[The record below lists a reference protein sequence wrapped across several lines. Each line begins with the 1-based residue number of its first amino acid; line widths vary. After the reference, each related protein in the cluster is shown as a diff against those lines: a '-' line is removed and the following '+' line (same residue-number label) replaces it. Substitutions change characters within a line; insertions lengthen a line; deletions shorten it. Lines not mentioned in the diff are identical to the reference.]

1 MKDRQGYGKLYS
13 YVGKEYLLSF
23 FVAFV
28 FFFFIFFIN
37 QILVLAQKILLKNV
51 RLSDVLTLVVLT
63 IPQFLMYTM
72 PFSSLASASMV
83 IGNLSSQNELLALRS
98 CGIKIGKVFVPI
110 VGISLILSVSTLL
123 IADRMIPYT
132 TEKYKELYAQVLQS
146 LPTLELES
154 YSSTTFGNRVIS
166 NGMVDGNTVY
176 DVLIFDDTSS
186 SDRRVV
192 MANKGTF
199 SVVDIDR
206 FIYKIELENPQ
217 ILVTDSSSVQSYSI
231 ASASHMTMYLNLS
244 SEASGTVN
252 ITPSQ
257 MSIRQLVSL
266 VDERR
271 EEQASVLK
279 NRDSNIASSVETLS
293 EALFDVEGFGSDLG
307 ADSGADSVENSG
319 VDSSVDAYNVD
330 VYSLEREIKYIN
342 SIKGNKSYSF
352 YFQYYRTELQKKIAL
367 SFACTFLVFIAFPI
381 SFFRVK
387 NGRLMGFGLS
397 MLIACVY
404 WFLLYYMHMQA
415 IMTGLQPAWFIWF
428 PDALVFF
435 IGVVLIL
442 RLRKR

>member
-1 MKDRQGYGKLYS
+1 MKRQSYERLYA

-23 FVAFV
+23 FLAFV

-51 RLSDVLTLVVLT
+51 NISDVLVLVVLT

-83 IGNLSSQNELLALRS
+83 IGNLSTQNEVLALRS
-98 CGIKIGKVFVPI
+98 CGIKTSKIFVPI
-110 VGISLILSVSTLL
+110 VGISLILSVSTLF

-132 TEKYKELYAQVLQS
+132 TEKYKELYAQVLQRI
-146 LPTLELES
+146 PTLELES
-154 YSSTTFGNRVIS
+154 YSSTTFGDRVIS
-166 NGMVDGNTVY
+166 NGLVDGNTVY

-192 MANKGTF
+192 MADKGTF

-206 FIYKIELENPQ
+206 FIYKIELDNPR
-217 ILVTDSSSVQSYSI
+217 ILVTDASSVQSYSV
-231 ASASHMTMYLNLS
+231 ASSAHMTMYLNLS
-244 SEASGTVN
+244 SEASGVVT

-257 MSIRQLVSL
+257 MSIRQLLRL
-266 VDERR
+266 VKERKVDQDNAIKR
-271 EEQASVLK
+271 
-279 NRDSNIASSVETLS
+279 RDADIASSVETLAD
-293 EALFDVEGFGSDLG
+293 ALFAVEKG
-307 ADSGADSVENSG
+307 ADSGSAGSG
-319 VDSSVDAYNVD
+319 VSVSN
-330 VYSLEREIKYIN
+330 LESQINYIN
-342 SIKGNKSYSF
+342 AIEGNNTYSF
-352 YFQYYRTELQKKIAL
+352 YYQYYRTELQKKVAL

-387 NGRLMGFGLS
+387 NGRLLGFGLS
-397 MLIACVY
+397 MLIACMY
-404 WFLLYYMHMQA
+404 WFLLYYMHTQA
-415 IMTGLQPAWFIWF
+415 IMTGLHPAWFIWF

-435 IGVVLIL
+435 IGLILIL

>member
-1 MKDRQGYGKLYS
+1 MKRQSYGRLYA

-23 FVAFV
+23 FLAFV

-51 RLSDVLTLVVLT
+51 NISDVLVLVVLT

-83 IGNLSSQNELLALRS
+83 IGNLSTQNEVLALRS
-98 CGIKIGKVFVPI
+98 CGIKTSKIFVPI
-110 VGISLILSVSTLL
+110 VGISLILSVSTLF

-132 TEKYKELYAQVLQS
+132 TEKYKELYAQVLQRI
-146 LPTLELES
+146 PTLELES
-154 YSSTTFGNRVIS
+154 YSSTTFGDRVIS
-166 NGMVDGNTVY
+166 NGLVDGNTVY

-192 MANKGTF
+192 MADKGTF

-206 FIYKIELENPQ
+206 FIYKIELDNPR
-217 ILVTDSSSVQSYSI
+217 ILVTDASSVQSYSV
-231 ASASHMTMYLNLS
+231 ASSAHMTMYLNLS
-244 SEASGTVN
+244 SEASGVVT

-257 MSIRQLVSL
+257 MSIRQLLSL
-266 VDERR
+266 VKERKVDQDNAIKR
-271 EEQASVLK
+271 
-279 NRDSNIASSVETLS
+279 RDSDIASSVETLAD
-293 EALFDVEGFGSDLG
+293 ALFAVENRPGSG
-307 ADSGADSVENSG
+307 SVDSGFAGSG
-319 VDSSVDAYNVD
+319 VSVAN
-330 VYSLEREIKYIN
+330 LERQINYIN
-342 SIKGNKSYSF
+342 AIKGNNTYSF
-352 YFQYYRTELQKKIAL
+352 YYQYYRTELQKKVAL

-387 NGRLMGFGLS
+387 NGRLLGFGLS
-397 MLIACVY
+397 MLIACMY
-404 WFLLYYMHMQA
+404 WFLLYYMHTQA
-415 IMTGLQPAWFIWF
+415 IMTGLHPALFIWF

-435 IGVVLIL
+435 IGLILIL

>member
-1 MKDRQGYGKLYS
+1 MKRQSYGRLYA

-23 FVAFV
+23 FLAFV

-51 RLSDVLTLVVLT
+51 NISDVLVLVVLT

-83 IGNLSSQNELLALRS
+83 IGNLSTQNEVLALRS
-98 CGIKIGKVFVPI
+98 CGIKTSKIFVPI
-110 VGISLILSVSTLL
+110 VGISLILSVSTLF

-132 TEKYKELYAQVLQS
+132 TEKYKELYAQVLQRI
-146 LPTLELES
+146 PTLELES
-154 YSSTTFGNRVIS
+154 YSSTTFGDRVIS
-166 NGMVDGNTVY
+166 NGLVDGNTVY

-192 MANKGTF
+192 MADKGTF

-206 FIYKIELENPQ
+206 FIYKIELDNPR
-217 ILVTDSSSVQSYSI
+217 ILVTDASSVQSYSV
-231 ASASHMTMYLNLS
+231 ASSAHMTMYLNLS
-244 SEASGTVN
+244 SEASGVVT

-257 MSIRQLVSL
+257 MSIRQLLSL
-266 VDERR
+266 VKERKVDQDNAIKR
-271 EEQASVLK
+271 
-279 NRDSNIASSVETLS
+279 RDSDIASSVETLAD
-293 EALFDVEGFGSDLG
+293 ALFAVENRPGSG
-307 ADSGADSVENSG
+307 SVDSGFAGSG
-319 VDSSVDAYNVD
+319 VSVAN
-330 VYSLEREIKYIN
+330 LERQINYIN
-342 SIKGNKSYSF
+342 AIKGNNTYSF
-352 YFQYYRTELQKKIAL
+352 YYQYYRTELQKKVAL

-387 NGRLMGFGLS
+387 NGRLLGFGLS
-397 MLIACVY
+397 MLIACMY
-404 WFLLYYMHMQA
+404 WFLLYYMHTQA
-415 IMTGLQPAWFIWF
+415 IMTGLHPAWFIWF

-435 IGVVLIL
+435 IGLILIL

>member
-1 MKDRQGYGKLYS
+1 MKRQSYGRLYA

-23 FVAFV
+23 FLAFV

-51 RLSDVLTLVVLT
+51 NISDVLVLVVLT

-83 IGNLSSQNELLALRS
+83 IGNLSTQNEVLALRS
-98 CGIKIGKVFVPI
+98 CGIKTSKIFVPI
-110 VGISLILSVSTLL
+110 VGISLILSVSTLF

-132 TEKYKELYAQVLQS
+132 TEKYKELYAQVLQRI
-146 LPTLELES
+146 PTLELES
-154 YSSTTFGNRVIS
+154 YSSTTFGDRVIS
-166 NGMVDGNTVY
+166 NGLVDGNTVY

-192 MANKGTF
+192 MADKGTF

-206 FIYKIELENPQ
+206 FIYKIELDNPR
-217 ILVTDSSSVQSYSI
+217 ILVTDASSVLSYSV
-231 ASASHMTMYLNLS
+231 ASSAHMTMYLNLS
-244 SEASGTVN
+244 SEASGVVT

-257 MSIRQLVSL
+257 MSIRQLLSL
-266 VDERR
+266 VKERKVDQDNAIKR
-271 EEQASVLK
+271 
-279 NRDSNIASSVETLS
+279 RDSDIASSVETLAD
-293 EALFDVEGFGSDLG
+293 ALFAVENRPGSGSDG
-307 ADSGADSVENSG
+307 SGFAGSG
-319 VDSSVDAYNVD
+319 VSVAN
-330 VYSLEREIKYIN
+330 LERQINYIN
-342 SIKGNKSYSF
+342 AIKGNNTYSF
-352 YFQYYRTELQKKIAL
+352 YYQYYRTELQKKVAL

-387 NGRLMGFGLS
+387 NGRLLGFGLS
-397 MLIACVY
+397 MLIACLY
-404 WFLLYYMHMQA
+404 WFLLYYMHTQA
-415 IMTGLQPAWFIWF
+415 IMTGLHPAWFIWF

-435 IGVVLIL
+435 IGLILIL